1 MKQFLLILSVLT
13 IFGCNQ
19 NQKKDSPENEK
30 IMTEPDGGPGKGA
43 VSPAVAFA
51 QNIEDAHNKQAW
63 DAKKAV
69 TFDINLV
76 FGGKQTL
83 DATISSRTNSTGVR
97 VDNKDGSKLIY
108 NGKDVFLSP
117 ANADDKRAR
126 FNMFTW
132 NYFFSIPFK
141 LTDLGTN
148 WELLDSLQ
156 IDSTSYATGKLTFG
170 EQIGDAPDDWYVVYQ
185 QPESGLLHA
194 AAYIVTLGK
203 TQEKA
208 EENPHVIVYHDYK
221 KVDGI
226 SVATKWTFHNWD
238 KENGIGEQLG
248 EATIS
253 NIKFLDAK
261 DELFTQPEDSKL
273 IEK

>member
-1 MKQFLLILSVLT
+1 MKHFLLLLSIMT

-30 IMTEPDGGPGKGA
+30 IMTEPDGGPGNGA

-51 QNIEDAHNKQAW
+51 QNIEAAHNKQAW
-63 DAKKAV
+63 EAKKAV
-69 TFDINLV
+69 SFDVDLS
-76 FGGKQTL
+76 FGGHERMTAKIT
-83 DATISSRTNSTGVR
+83 SRTNSTRVR
-97 VDNKDGSKLIY
+97 VDKKDGSKLIY

-117 ANADDKRAR
+117 ANANDKGAR
-126 FNMFTW
+126 FDMFTW

-141 LTDLGTN
+141 FTDPGTN
-148 WELLDSLQ
+148 WELLDSLK
-156 IDSTSYATGKLTFG
+156 IDSTPYATGKLTFG

-185 QPESGLLHA
+185 HPETGLLHA

-203 TQEKA
+203 TKEKA

-226 SVATKWTFHNWD
+226 PVATKWTFHNWD
-238 KENGIGEQLG
+238 KENGIGEQIG

-253 NIKFLDAK
+253 NIKFFDAK
-261 DELFTQPEDSKL
+261 DELFAQPEDSKL